1 MFTGKNRYI
10 HRSHI
15 SAAKFRQF
23 LRLFALDLEA
33 TKIAHLTT
41 LSRRT
46 VNRFV
51 QALRLRMA
59 AACEQ
64 QARFRGTVELDESYF
79 GRRRIRGKRG
89 RGAGGKTIVF
99 GLFKRNGY
107 VYTEIVP
114 NAQKATLLQV
124 IRGRVAPSSVL
135 HSDGWRGYDGLVDLG
150 YRKHFRVQ
158 HDANV
163 FATRRAHINGI
174 ESFWSTAKARLAR
187 RRGVRREYFYLHLKE
202 SEFRFNHRRD
212 NLYRVLLELVR
223 ANPLK

>member
-1 MFTGKNRYI
+1 MFTARNRYS
-10 HRSHI
+10 RRAHI
-15 SAAKFRQF
+15 SEAQFRRF

-33 TKIAHLTT
+33 TKIATLSG

-46 VNRFV
+46 VNRYIRAV
-51 QALRLRMA
+51 RVRMA
-59 AACEQ
+59 AACERR
-64 QARFRGTVELDESYF
+64 ARFRGTVELDESYF

-99 GLFKRNGY
+99 GVFKRNGC

-114 NAQKATLLQV
+114 NAQKATLLRV
-124 IRGRVAPSSVL
+124 IRGRVALSSVV
-135 HSDGWRGYDGLVDLG
+135 HSDGWRGYDGLVDVG

-158 HDANV
+158 HDTNI

-174 ESFWSTAKARLAR
+174 ESFWSSAKARLAR
-187 RRGVRREYFYLHLKE
+187 RRGIRPEWFYLHLKE

-212 NLYRVLLELVR
+212 NLYRVLLDMVR
-223 ANPLK
+223 VDPLK